1 MNINFSKLGDLFVA
15 NLKANPKIYG
25 MGDTRRMSIGNMIRV
40 HQKLLNIRIIEFAN
54 LKKSF
59 WQALVCFLWPKK
71 MQTEIIV
78 HKEKQVTVQL
88 KANPKIVGY
97 GKSIDEAVGSLI
109 IDNNLSIALNPQRV
123 NENEMNYFASFQ
135 AKKVP
140 AN

>member
-1 MNINFSKLGDLFVA
+1 MCIA
-15 NLKANPKIYG
+15 
-25 MGDTRRMSIGNMIRV
+25 
-40 HQKLLNIRIIEFAN
+40 
-54 LKKSF
+54 
-59 WQALVCFLWPKK
+59 
-71 MQTEIIV
+71 EIIV